1 MEEPFL
7 PPPGRDREEEEPQSP
22 RSRPPTVA
30 KSMMACLMAVGAMKV
45 TGAVRKEPDQG
56 INAQAG
62 IVVYITLEYAP

>member
-1 MEEPFL
+1 
-7 PPPGRDREEEEPQSP
+7 
-22 RSRPPTVA
+22 
-30 KSMMACLMAVGAMKV
+30 MMACLMAVGAMKV